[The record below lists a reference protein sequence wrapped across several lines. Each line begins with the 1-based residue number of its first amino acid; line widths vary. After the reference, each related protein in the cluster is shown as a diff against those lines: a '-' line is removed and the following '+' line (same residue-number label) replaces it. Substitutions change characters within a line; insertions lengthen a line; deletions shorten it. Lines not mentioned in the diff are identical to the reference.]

1 MRLILKGFIIG
12 IGKIIPGVSGAM
24 LAITLGVYDKAIL
37 AITDFTSDKKKNFK
51 LLLLLGIGIISSIIV
66 FSKIINYF
74 YNNHYIPTMLFFM
87 GLIIGGIPGL
97 INKTSYNYKNIIIT
111 SVSFLI
117 VTILSFSFINNTY
130 MLKGNFVDYIILF
143 IGGITE
149 AFSSI
154 VPGIS
159 GTALFMVMGIY
170 NIVIEMLANLTN
182 VFYVIDNF
190 LLIVFFI
197 IGLLLGV
204 ILISILVK
212 WLFSKYSS
220 KTYSEILGFC
230 LSNVVILF
238 LKIIT
243 YSPSLFG
250 YLIGIPLSLI
260 GYFIGKL
267 CK

>member
-12 IGKIIPGVSGAM
+12 IGKIVPGVSGAM

-220 KTYSEILGFC
+220 KTYSAILGFC

>member
-111 SVSFLI
+111 SMSFLI

-220 KTYSEILGFC
+220 KTYSAILGFC

>member
-97 INKTSYNYKNIIIT
+97 INKTSYNYRNIIIT

-220 KTYSEILGFC
+220 KTYSAILGFC

-250 YLIGIPLSLI
+250 YLIGIPLSLF

>member
-1 MRLILKGFIIG
+1 MRLMLKGFIIG
-12 IGKIIPGVSGAM
+12 IGKIVPGVSGAM
-24 LAITLGVYDKAIL
+24 LAITLGVYDKAIQ
-37 AITDFTSDKKKNFK
+37 AFTGFTSDIKKNFK
-51 LLLLLGIGIISSIIV
+51 YLLLLGIGIISSIIV

-97 INKTSYNYKNIIIT
+97 INKTSYNYRNIIIT

-220 KTYSEILGFC
+220 KTYSAILGFF

>member
-97 INKTSYNYKNIIIT
+97 INKTSYNYRNIIIT

-220 KTYSEILGFC
+220 KTYSAILGFC

>member
-220 KTYSEILGFC
+220 KTYSAILGFC

-250 YLIGIPLSLI
+250 YLIGIPLSLF

>member
-111 SVSFLI
+111 SMSFLI
-117 VTILSFSFINNTY
+117 VTILSFSFINNAY

-220 KTYSEILGFC
+220 KTYSAILGFC

>member
-1 MRLILKGFIIG
+1 MLKGFIIG
-12 IGKIIPGVSGAM
+12 IGKIVPGVSGAM
-24 LAITLGVYDKAIL
+24 LAITLGVYDKAIQ
-37 AITDFTSDKKKNFK
+37 AFTCFTSDIKKNFK
-51 LLLLLGIGIISSIIV
+51 YLLLLGIGIISSIIV

-74 YNNHYIPTMLFFM
+74 YTNHYIPTMLFFM

-97 INKTSYNYKNIIIT
+97 INKTSYNYRNIIIT

-117 VTILSFSFINNTY
+117 VTIFSFINNTY

-143 IGGITE
+143 IGGIAE

-182 VFYVIDNF
+182 VVYVADNF
-190 LLIVFFI
+190 LLLFFFV
-197 IGLLLGV
+197 IGLFLGI
-204 ILISILVK
+204 ILISIVVK

-220 KTYSEILGFC
+220 KTYSAILGFC
-230 LSNVVILF
+230 LSNIVILF

-250 YLIGIPLSLI
+250 YLIGIPLSLF